1 MSLEHSPVR
10 EAKNGV
16 GRMLISDL
24 EAAQLLGCSRAT
36 IWRRV
41 ADGGLP
47 RPVKIGGIS
56 RFVLSEIMDRIEA
69 AKAARDETEAT

>member
-10 EAKNGV
+10 EAGNRSGNI

-24 EAAQLLGCSRAT
+24 ELAEILGCSRAT

-41 ADGGLP
+41 AGLGCGP
-47 RPVKIGGIS
+47 CTPPGRW
-56 RFVLSEIMDRIEA
+56 
-69 AKAARDETEAT
+69 TT